1 MKFQFI
7 SNSSRI
13 FIFCL
18 TLFCLSACSPKFD
31 WREVRAV
38 DAPIFILLPAKAA
51 SHSKEID
58 LDGIKIKMTMTA
70 ADAGQISFAL
80 AYAKI
85 DGIEKDSANYQLQQE
100 KMLAAMKSGMLK
112 NINGKILDS
121 NTNITSKTA
130 PDLLQAI
137 GQLKNGQS
145 VKLIAKFTSYGPW
158 VIQAVMIG
166 DEKLFKPEIVDMF
179 FGSLKFN

>member
-1 MKFQFI
+1 MKSRFI
-7 SNSSRI
+7 SHSLRI

-18 TLFCLSACSPKFD
+18 TLFCLNACSPKFD

-38 DAPIFILLPAKAA
+38 DAPILMLLPAKPA

-58 LDGIKIKMTMTA
+58 LDGVKIKMTMTA

-85 DGIEKDSANYQLQQE
+85 EDIEKNSANFQSRQE
-100 KMLAAMKSGMLK
+100 KMLEAMKSGMLK
-112 NINGKILDS
+112 NINGKILDT
-121 NTNITSKTA
+121 NINITSKIA

-137 GQLKNGQS
+137 GQLQNGQS
-145 VKLIAKFTSYGPW
+145 VKLIGKFTSYGPW

-166 DEKLFKPEIVDMF
+166 DEKSFTPEIVDMF